1 MEVSRN
7 FRPNINFLKEIR
19 KLSQKKNIVLIF
31 DECTSGFR
39 ETYGGLH
46 KKYKIN
52 PDLAIFGKA
61 LGNGYAITS
70 IIGKKNIMR
79 FADETFVSSTFW
91 TERIGYVAALKTLE
105 VMKNEKSW
113 KTITNTGF
121 KIRDKWKKIA
131 KKNKLKIKIYGL
143 PSLSRFEIKSKNWIK
158 YKTYIT
164 QEMLKSGFLASD
176 TIYFSIAHTDQIL
189 KKYLIKLESIFAVI
203 GKCEKSI
210 ENIDNLIENQVSK
223 LNMKRMN

>member
-1 MEVSRN
+1 MKSSAFPFNFNSLKDIKKIISQNNLAAIVMEVSRN

-70 IIGKKNIMR
+70 IIGKK
-79 FADETFVSSTFW
+79 
-91 TERIGYVAALKTLE
+91 Y
-105 VMKNEKSW
+105 
-113 KTITNTGF
+113 
-121 KIRDKWKKIA
+121 
-131 KKNKLKIKIYGL
+131 Y
-143 PSLSRFEIKSKNWIK
+143 EI
-158 YKTYIT
+158 
-164 QEMLKSGFLASD
+164 
-176 TIYFSIAHTDQIL
+176 
-189 KKYLIKLESIFAVI
+189 
-203 GKCEKSI
+203 C
-210 ENIDNLIENQVSK
+210 
-223 LNMKRMN
+223 